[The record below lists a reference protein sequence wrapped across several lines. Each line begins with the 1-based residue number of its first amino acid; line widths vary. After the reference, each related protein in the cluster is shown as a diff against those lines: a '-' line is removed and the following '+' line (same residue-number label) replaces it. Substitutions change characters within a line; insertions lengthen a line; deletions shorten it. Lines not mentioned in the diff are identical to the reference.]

1 MEEGECLITVEK
13 TMGGGRYDRIVRMI
27 EESEKLKST
36 AEDRAS
42 RLADRLVPYT
52 LGGTALVWLFTRSI
66 TKTLAVLMVDFSC
79 ALKLAM
85 PIAVLSAMRESNA
98 RHMSV
103 KGGRFLEAVAKA
115 DTIVFDKT
123 GTLTYTRS
131 RAWRRSLR
139 SAAAARTICCVWL
152 PASRST
158 IRTRWP
164 MPS

>member
-1 MEEGECLITVEK
+1 
-13 TMGGGRYDRIVRMI
+13 
-27 EESEKLKST
+27 
-36 AEDRAS
+36 
-42 RLADRLVPYT
+42 
-52 LGGTALVWLFTRSI
+52 
-66 TKTLAVLMVDFSC
+66 
-79 ALKLAM
+79 M

-123 GTLTYTRS
+123 GTLTYAQPRVAEVVTFGG
-131 RAWRRSLR
+131 RRR
-139 SAAAARTICCVWL
+139 GRYAASGCL
-152 PASRST
+152 PRGAT